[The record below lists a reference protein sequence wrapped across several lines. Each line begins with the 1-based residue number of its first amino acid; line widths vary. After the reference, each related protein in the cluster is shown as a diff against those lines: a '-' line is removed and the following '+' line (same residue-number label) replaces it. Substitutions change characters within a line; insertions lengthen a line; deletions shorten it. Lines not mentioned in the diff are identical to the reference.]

1 MDKKIDFKKL
11 TLHILNSYLD
21 ASAEEEMDILELL
34 DENMSV
40 IGTGKHEFF
49 QNFQEFYQSLQF
61 DVWQREAVRFE
72 WKDFLIEEVPID
84 EEHHM
89 VYGSVMI
96 LGHLKNGFIC
106 IDMDTRFT
114 ILYGYKDGKWKVL
127 HIHHSIPDKEQMN
140 DEEFPNTLG
149 KKVEESR
156 QIIRALTE
164 DYVAVYEIVP
174 EKDWGVGI
182 KLDNRIL
189 DQMEEDFSETFCYSE
204 AMRKYAKEWVC
215 PEDQKNFLKM
225 VTIDCLKESF
235 LEGREKLEIKYRIL
249 FQRNIS
255 HFSVSF
261 IKTSKPTEPLKLV
274 VGFRNIEDVIS
285 VQEKTREELIAAQDE
300 AQRANN
306 AKDELSIVVKE
317 LKDEK
322 EKLRKALEEAEIKNE
337 IISAIGKSYYYIS
350 RIDLENDSYE
360 VVAGYDNC
368 PNDIK
373 REDCMS
379 GSARQNSNSLVDDAY
394 LEDFLAFIDVST
406 MAERLEREETLS
418 MEYRMKNGKWHK
430 ARLVIKKTDA
440 NGHVT
445 HVLCAIREITDE
457 KRTEQQ
463 ILMKAA
469 EARHEVAE
477 KNRFLSNMSHDIRT
491 PVNGIIGLLDIAEQ
505 FPEDLNLQ
513 KKCRS
518 KIKELSGYLVTMV
531 GDILEM
537 NQLQSDQEIPREI
550 MMDITE
556 LLRTVNEEAQSK
568 AVKKNIQY
576 LIDWDKSEIDFRY
589 LLGDPI
595 YVRRVLAIVVDNAI
609 KFSPAGSTIR
619 VWCREEQ
626 IDNGNVRVNFGCE
639 DHGIGMSTEF
649 LEHAF
654 DLFSQEDEGS
664 RTRYQGIG
672 IGLPIA
678 KKIAEKLHGTIHL
691 ESEQGVGT
699 KAVTTIPFKIGNLE
713 EQGKVEDCVPVSLQ
727 GLRALVVEDNE
738 LNMEIAKFILEDQG
752 IIVKCAFDG
761 KEAVDLF
768 EKSEI
773 GHYQMILM
781 DIMMPNLNGRDAT
794 RKIRALNRG
803 DARTIPIIAM
813 SANVFPD
820 DIIKNQ
826 LAGMNG
832 NLAKPLDGKKL
843 LDVIKQCLTKKPC
856 KNL

>member
-61 DVWQREAVRFE
+61 DVWQREEVRFE

-96 LGHLKNGFIC
+96 LGHLKNAFTC

-140 DEEFPNTLG
+140 NEEFPNSLG

-174 EKDWGVGI
+174 ERDWGVVI

-189 DQMEEDFSETFCYSE
+189 DQMEEEFLETFCYSE
-204 AMRKYAKEWVC
+204 AMKKYAKEWVC

-225 VTIDCLKESF
+225 VAIDCLKESF

-249 FQRNIS
+249 FQRNLS

-285 VQEKTREELIAAQDE
+285 VQEKNKEELIAAQDE
-300 AQRANN
+300 AKRANN

-317 LKDEK
+317 LKEEK

-360 VVAGYDNC
+360 VVAGYDNY

-373 REDCMS
+373 REGCMS

-406 MAERLEREETLS
+406 MAERLEREGTLS

-457 KRTEQQ
+457 KRKEQQ
-463 ILMKAA
+463 IVMKAA

-491 PVNGIIGLLDIAEQ
+491 PVNGIIGLLDIADQ

-518 KIKELSGYLVTMV
+518 KIKELSRYLVTTV

-537 NQLQSDQEIPREI
+537 NQLQSDQGVPREI
-550 MMDITE
+550 MIDITE
-556 LLRTVNEEAQSK
+556 LLRTVNEEEQRK
-568 AVKKNIQY
+568 AAKKNIQY
-576 LIDWDKSEIDFRY
+576 QIDWDKSEIEFRY

-595 YVRRVLAIVVDNAI
+595 YVQRVLTIVADNAI
-609 KFSPAGSTIR
+609 KFSPAGTTIR
-619 VWCREEQ
+619 VWCKEER
-626 IDNGNVRVNFGCE
+626 IDNGNVSVSFGCE
-639 DHGIGMSTEF
+639 DQGIGMSPKF

-678 KKIAEKLHGTIHL
+678 KKIAEKLNGNIQL
-691 ESEQGVGT
+691 ESKQGVGT
-699 KAVTTIPFKIGNLE
+699 KAVTTIPFKVGNLE
-713 EQGKVEDCVPVSLQ
+713 EEGKVEDCVPASLK

-752 IIVKCAFDG
+752 IVVECASDG
-761 KEAVDLF
+761 QEAVDMF

-794 RKIRALNRG
+794 RKIRELGRT
-803 DARTIPIIAM
+803 DARQVPIIAM
-813 SANVFPD
+813 SANVFAD

-826 LAGMNG
+826 LAGMTG
-832 NLAKPLDGKKL
+832 HLAKPLDGEKL
-843 LDVIKQCLTKKPC
+843 LRVVKQCLTKKP
-856 KNL
+856 L